1 VIGINSN
8 DSDAYPDD
16 NPDAMA
22 REAKEAGYTF
32 PYLVDAAQDVARS
45 FRAACTPDFFLF
57 GADRKLV
64 YRGQLDGSR
73 PRNKIPVTGAD
84 LGAAI
89 DALLEGRPIPGDQV
103 PSLGCNIKWK
113 PGNEP
118 GW

>member
-1 VIGINSN
+1 
-8 DSDAYPDD
+8 
-16 NPDAMA
+16 
-22 REAKEAGYTF
+22 
-32 PYLVDAAQDVARS
+32 VDAAQDVARS

-89 DALLEGRPIPGDQV
+89 DALLEGRPILGDQV